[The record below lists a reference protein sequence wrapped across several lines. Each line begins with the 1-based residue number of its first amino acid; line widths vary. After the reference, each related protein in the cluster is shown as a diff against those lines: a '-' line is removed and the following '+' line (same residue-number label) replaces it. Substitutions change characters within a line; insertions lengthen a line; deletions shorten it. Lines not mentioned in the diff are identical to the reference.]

1 MKFRIL
7 QYLPNTLTWVR
18 VALIPVMVICVA
30 LVPQLGG
37 LLAAMV
43 FLVAALTDF
52 FDGMLARNYQL
63 TSRFGE
69 FFDPVADKLLVSV
82 ALLLLLAVANPPWP
96 RWILALLA
104 GTIIVRELA
113 VSAMREWSAR
123 EGYSDVTAVSWI
135 GKAKTASQLSA
146 LPILLASISL
156 PEWRQLAHAGGALL
170 IVATVLGLAS
180 MVLYLQA
187 LLAAMDD

>member
-18 VALIPVMVICVA
+18 VGLIPVMVICIA
-30 LVPQLGG
+30 LIPKLGG
-37 LLAAMV
+37 LLAAVV
-43 FLVAALTDF
+43 FLIAALTDF
-52 FDGMLARNYQL
+52 FDGLLARSYRL

-69 FFDPVADKLLVSV
+69 FFDPVADKLLVAA
-82 ALLLLLAVANPPWP
+82 ALLLLLAVAEPPWP

-104 GTIIVRELA
+104 GVIIVRELA

-135 GKAKTASQLSA
+135 GKAKTASQLAA

-170 IVATVLGLAS
+170 IVAALLGLAS
-180 MVLYLQA
+180 MVVYLQS
-187 LLAAMDD
+187 LLRAMD